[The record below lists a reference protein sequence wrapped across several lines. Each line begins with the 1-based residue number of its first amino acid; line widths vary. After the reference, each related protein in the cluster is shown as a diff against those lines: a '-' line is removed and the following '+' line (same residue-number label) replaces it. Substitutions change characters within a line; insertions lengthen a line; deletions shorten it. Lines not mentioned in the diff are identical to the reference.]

1 MKNINWIL
9 RLKILFML
17 IALAGIFSAMTYF
30 RSGKAFKEPGSAAH
44 ILLGS
49 PADSTPR
56 PAKSLSDPPEK
67 DTNPAPQDPANR

>member
-30 RSGKAFKEPGSAAH
+30 RSGKAFKEPGSAAQ
-44 ILLGS
+44 ILLGN
-49 PADSTPR
+49 PANQPSR
-56 PAKSLSDPPEK
+56 PAKVMTDPPEK
-67 DTNPAPQDPANR
+67 DINPAPQDPANR